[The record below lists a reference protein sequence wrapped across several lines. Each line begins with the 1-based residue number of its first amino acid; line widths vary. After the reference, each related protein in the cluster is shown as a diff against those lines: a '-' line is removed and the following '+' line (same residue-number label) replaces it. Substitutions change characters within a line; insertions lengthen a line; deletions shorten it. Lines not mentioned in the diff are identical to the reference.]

1 MQDSIQLDALSR
13 HLKGED

>member
-1 MQDSIQLDALSR
+1 MQNSIQLDALSR